1 MADKIDALMLGH
13 GLTVTTKHARFTVRK
28 LQSGSYQYFAD
39 EQPLDDP
46 CARYTRGFKYTDD
59 VQRFIVWTA
68 PLDQWQVI

>member
-28 LQSGSYQYFAD
+28 LASGSYNYFVD
-39 EQPLDDP
+39 EQPLDDEN
-46 CARYTRGFKYTDD
+46 ARYTRAFKFTDD

-68 PLDQWQVI
+68 PLEQWQVI